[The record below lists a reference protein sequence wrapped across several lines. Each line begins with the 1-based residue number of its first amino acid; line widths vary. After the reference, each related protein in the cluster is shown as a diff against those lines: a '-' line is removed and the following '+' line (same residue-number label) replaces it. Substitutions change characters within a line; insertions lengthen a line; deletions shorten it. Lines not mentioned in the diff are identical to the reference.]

1 MEEEECI
8 PKSWEMHVRSCATI
22 PALRPFRTPEPSRRK
37 VSAYYSAPRP
47 QTMQERG
54 IEWSDRWN
62 VIQNEDLGRQVNE
75 LRNENAYLKRHLG
88 DKSLTPIQAL
98 RMLYGTGPEST
109 PTPTRM
115 DENDRFV
122 LCKTVPA
129 MRHESGSQDAA
140 NCSDQDGPFP
150 FRNGKSARRSLGGEL
165 NLASAADTAS
175 PLQERILQDIGNRNP
190 ETTLSPPK
198 SLPKQD
204 ETGYLE
210 EHVENTQVAETEE
223 ELAEGMSL
231 PQPIA
236 RLDSLECLTLSENFY
251 SYNQSEEEITSKETI
266 YNDMASNRHLL
277 MKGQTMFR
285 LTYLLLGFLALAGS
299 ILIFFWPPLQV
310 STVGSSAKTS
320 YKDTNQDAGN
330 WWGDNMMTELGNV
343 KHQWGTFQE
352 LPNSQGSLVSK
363 QAKGPQT
370 YEEGKANLDIIVP
383 ISTEQPH
390 MQVNG
395 GSPLAKLPYPCFST
409 AGLHLDEGDV
419 LWLPTAISS
428 WIITACAASM
438 LCWAFIRQQHSKKK
452 NIGRRGRF
460 LEGRGTVA
468 DSRQS
473 PVFDWSDDGSK
484 SPVEEDLYPDV
495 IPDTGTYSVLRKS
508 VVRDHVTVTPLRRSA
523 RLTPA
528 TRPGLSR
535 YSLADVFDDVRT
547 PPSYLAFDVEQNAA
561 TLGKTPRR
569 SRRLAEKYY
578 RNNHLAS

>member
-1 MEEEECI
+1 
-8 PKSWEMHVRSCATI
+8 
-22 PALRPFRTPEPSRRK
+22 
-37 VSAYYSAPRP
+37 
-47 QTMQERG
+47 MQERG

-129 MRHESGSQDAA
+129 MRHETGSQDAA

-210 EHVENTQVAETEE
+210 EQVENTQVAETEE
-223 ELAEGMSL
+223 ELVECTSL

-299 ILIFFWPPLQV
+299 ILIFFWPPLEV

-330 WWGDNMMTELGNV
+330 WWGDNMVAELGNV
-343 KHQWGTFQE
+343 KHRWGTFQE

-383 ISTEQPH
+383 ISTEKPH

-460 LEGRGTVA
+460 PEGRGTVA

-473 PVFDWSDDGSK
+473 PDFDWSDDGSK

>member
-1 MEEEECI
+1 
-8 PKSWEMHVRSCATI
+8 
-22 PALRPFRTPEPSRRK
+22 
-37 VSAYYSAPRP
+37 
-47 QTMQERG
+47 MQEKG
-54 IEWSDRWN
+54 IDWGDKWN

-109 PTPTRM
+109 PTSTRM
-115 DENDRFV
+115 NENDRFL

-129 MRHESGSQDAA
+129 LRHESRPQDAA

-150 FRNGKSARRSLGGEL
+150 FRNGKSARRSLGGDL
-165 NLASAADTAS
+165 NLASDADTAS

-190 ETTLSPPK
+190 EMTLSPPK
-198 SLPKQD
+198 ILPKQD
-204 ETGYLE
+204 EMGYLE
-210 EHVENTQVAETEE
+210 EQVENTQVVETEE
-223 ELAEGMSL
+223 ELAEGTSL
-231 PQPIA
+231 SQPIA

-251 SYNQSEEEITSKETI
+251 SYNRSEEEITSRETF
-266 YNDMASNRHLL
+266 YNDMANSRHLL
-277 MKGQTMFR
+277 LKGQMMFR

-299 ILIFFWPPLQV
+299 ILIFFWHPHEV
-310 STVGSSAKTS
+310 STVGSSANTS
-320 YKDTNQDAGN
+320 CKENSVDVTN
-330 WWGDNMMTELGNV
+330 WWGDNMVAELGNV
-343 KHQWGTFQE
+343 KHRWGTLKEMQDSQE
-352 LPNSQGSLVSK
+352 SVVSK
-363 QAKGPQT
+363 QAKGPQK
-370 YEEGKANLDIIVP
+370 YEEEEANIDIILP

-390 MQVNG
+390 VQVNG
-395 GSPLAKLPYPCFST
+395 GSQVEKLPYPCFST
-409 AGLHLDEGDV
+409 AGLYLEAENM
-419 LWLPTAISS
+419 LWLPTTTNS
-428 WIITACAASM
+428 WIVTACAASM
-438 LCWAFIRQQHSKKK
+438 LWWAYIRQQHSKKK
-452 NIGRRGRF
+452 NIGRCGQF
-460 LEGRGTVA
+460 QEGRNTVA
-468 DSRQS
+468 NSRQS
-473 PVFDWSDDGSK
+473 HDSDWSGDGSN

-508 VVRDHVTVTPLRRSA
+508 VVHDHVTVTPLRRSA

-528 TRPGLSR
+528 SRPGLSR